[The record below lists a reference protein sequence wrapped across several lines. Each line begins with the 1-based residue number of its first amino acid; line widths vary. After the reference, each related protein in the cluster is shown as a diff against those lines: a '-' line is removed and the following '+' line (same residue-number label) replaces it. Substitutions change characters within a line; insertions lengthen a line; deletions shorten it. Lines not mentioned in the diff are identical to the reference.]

1 MFNSNCASVPL
12 VASIDGNGCN
22 NGMNGFGD
30 GGWLWII
37 VVFALL
43 FGWGNNGFGNGFGG
57 NNCGG
62 YPFIPY
68 QLGNN
73 YTDAAVQR
81 GFDNQSVMNKLNG
94 LENGLCDGFYAVNT
108 SLLNGFHG
116 VDNAVCTLGYQTQ
129 QGFNDTNVTLMQG
142 NNALQAQ
149 LAQCCC
155 DLKTG
160 QMQLG
165 NQVERGFCDVNYNL
179 ATNTNAII
187 QNAHCD
193 TDRVLAKINEIEM
206 SRKDETIDSLRS
218 QVNALNLA
226 QSQANQ
232 NTYLINQLR
241 PCPIPAYPTC
251 NPWGTQV
258 TYGAC
263 GTYGTFGSGCGG
275 CNC

>member
-1 MFNSNCASVPL
+1 MFNSNCTSPFTMAVEPC
-12 VASIDGNGCN
+12 GNSGN
-22 NGMNGFGD
+22 SGWGND
-30 GGWLWII
+30 GGWIWIL

-43 FGWGNNGFGNGFGG
+43 FGWGNNGNGWGGNGG
-57 NNCGG
+57 NN
-62 YPFIPY
+62 FIPY
-68 QLGNN
+68 QLGNT

-94 LENGLCDGFYAVNT
+94 LENGLCDGFYSMNT
-108 SLLNGFHG
+108 NMLNGFHG

-129 QGFNDTNVTLMQG
+129 QGFNDTNVALMQG
-142 NNALQAQ
+142 NNALQSQ
-149 LAQCCC
+149 LASCCC
-155 DLKTG
+155 DLRTG

-165 NQVERGFCDVNYNL
+165 NNIERGFCDVNYNL

-193 TDRVLAKINEIEM
+193 TDRVIAKIDAIEM

-232 NTYLINQLR
+232 NNYLINQLR
-241 PCPIPAYPTC
+241 PCPIPAYLSC
-251 NPWGTQV
+251 NPWGSQV
-258 TYGAC
+258 GYGAC
-263 GTYGTFGSGCGG
+263 ATFSGCG
-275 CNC
+275 C